1 MEAEAQPRSR
11 SNADWMG
18 ARAFVLVLVTYAILL
33 DGWLC
38 GGLSYALLAGLI
50 VGIFAWWVHRKQV
63 PAKRRRMM
71 VIGVTAAVWLLCLL
85 VAWLMLPGR
94 LATWTMV
101 GAQLPAGAEIIHVE
115 RYGIREPAAIVVVS
129 MTQDQ
134 FQQIVQAMELQP
146 FKEQPPEQPDFG
158 LVWGH
163 RNKVLAE
170 APFFEHLIPW
180 DNDLHVYQLPVS
192 HEDVRDTLMY
202 VLSAI
207 WDDTAKRAY
216 FIRSEF

>member
-50 VGIFAWWVHRKQV
+50 VGIFAWWAHRKQV
-63 PAKRRRMM
+63 LAKRRRWL
-71 VIGVTAAVWLLCLL
+71 VIGVTAAVWLLSLL

-115 RYGIREPAAIVVVS
+115 RRGIREPAAIAVVL
-129 MTQDQ
+129 MTHEQ
-134 FQQIVQAMELQP
+134 FQQIVSSMEL
-146 FKEQPPEQPDFG
+146 KEFEESAPQQPDV
-158 LVWGH
+158 LRVNSY
-163 RNKVLAE
+163 RNKVLA
-170 APFFEHLIPW
+170 AALFFEHLIPW
-180 DNDLHVYQLPVS
+180 DNALSIYQREVS
-192 HEDVRDTLMY
+192 RDSRSLMY

-207 WDDTAKRAY
+207 WDDTAKHAY